1 MSQTK
6 YTLFSQLLRTFHKI
20 NFKKLVK
27 KYKTDKHSKGFDTWS
42 HFVSMLFMQY
52 ANADSLRDICLG
64 MQSATGNLNHMGVDK
79 SPTKSNLSY
88 RNKTRTYQVFA
99 EVYYSLLEKLEPSL
113 QRRKQYAKRIRRKM
127 FIIDSSIVPLS
138 LSLFDWAKYRTKK
151 GAIKMHAVLDY
162 DSTLPKYMV
171 VGQGKDHDIKAAKTI
186 GFPAGSVLV
195 ADRAYQD
202 FEWLYNLDSKD
213 VFFVT
218 RLKSNVHIEIAEE
231 YLTNDKN
238 EHILS
243 DQDIELLREETKEK
257 YPDRLRIV
265 KVYDEENDKELVLLT
280 NHMSWTADTVSQIY
294 KARWSI
300 EVFFKHI
307 KQLFKVKSF
316 VGTSPNA
323 VRIQLWCALIN
334 ILLFKYLE
342 NTSKYPWH
350 LSNLVT
356 FIRIT
361 LFTKIDLWKW
371 LDDPTQKHEKPPPGN
386 SLFNLDGV

>member
-1 MSQTK
+1 
-6 YTLFSQLLRTFHKI
+6 
-20 NFKKLVK
+20 
-27 KYKTDKHSKGFDTWS
+27 
-42 HFVSMLFMQY
+42 MLFMQY

-64 MQSATGNLNHMGVDK
+64 CWSATGNLNHMGVDK